1 MKKRVRTLKRL
12 FIPSSANNYRAK
24 LLHLPSLAI
33 VTFLFLLVQSSLSL
47 LTLGRPSVLGYSSQ
61 ITPDRIIELTNQ
73 ERANLG
79 LGELVVNSQLNE
91 AAQRKAADMFTFD
104 YWSHNSPTGRDP
116 WSFFKEV
123 DYDYLYAGENLARDF
138 ASAEAVVAAWMA
150 SPTHK
155 DNIINSRYQE
165 IGVAVVEGE
174 LGGLQTT
181 LVVQLFGT
189 PVKTL
194 VQKPVK
200 ETAALGGSDQD
211 QTQTREAVF
220 PSEKTSLLSSDSE
233 SELAD
238 KSSQN
243 PINPLTITK
252 VVGVFVLGLLIGALV
267 IDRFIANKKKTVRLV
282 GDNLAHISFLAVIL
296 LIIILSQSGTILES
310 VSNL

>member
-1 MKKRVRTLKRL
+1 MKKRARTLKRL
-12 FIPSSANNYRAK
+12 FIPSSANNYRAR
-24 LLHLPSLAI
+24 LLHLPSLVI

-47 LTLGRPSVLGYSSQ
+47 LALGRPSVLGYSSQ

-91 AAQRKAADMFTFD
+91 AAQRKAANMFAFD

-123 DYDYLYAGENLARDF
+123 GYDYLYAGENLARDF
-138 ASAEAVVAAWMA
+138 ASAEGVVAAWMA
-150 SPTHK
+150 SPSHK
-155 DNIINSRYQE
+155 DNLVNDRYQE

-194 VQKPVK
+194 AQRPVK
-200 ETAALGGSDQD
+200 ETAASGGSRDQIK
-211 QTQTREAVF
+211 TREEAF
-220 PSEKTSLLSSDSE
+220 PSEETTLLSSGSGLG
-233 SELAD
+233 LAE
-238 KSSQN
+238 KLPQE

-267 IDRFIANKKKTVRLV
+267 VDRFVAVKKKAARLA
-282 GDNLAHISFLAVIL
+282 GDNLAHISFLAVII